1 MTFIKSI
8 EMTPA
13 VRNTVVALDSAMNS
27 SKDVIVNLANAK
39 IRRNSRTLIYAIVFR
54 MEETV
59 ILIYVNHVEVKSN
72 SH

>member
-1 MTFIKSI
+1 MK
-8 EMTPA
+8 PA

-27 SKDVIVNLANAK
+27 SKDVIANLVNAK
-39 IRRNSRTLIYAIVFR
+39 IRRDSRIPIYAIAFR

-59 ILIYVNHVEVKSN
+59 ILIYANHVEVRFN